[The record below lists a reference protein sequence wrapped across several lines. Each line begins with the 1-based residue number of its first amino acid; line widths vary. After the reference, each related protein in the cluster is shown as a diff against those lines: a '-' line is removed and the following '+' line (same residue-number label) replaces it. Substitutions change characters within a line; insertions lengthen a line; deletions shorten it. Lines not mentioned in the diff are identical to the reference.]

1 MMKDY
6 LGQSFRLKEK
16 ENDSLIW
23 YSSPGRRIEFIFKP
37 NPEGKIYHTFQV
49 EYNGFIHS
57 VLSGTRY
64 EQKNYRYFGER
75 AYSQFISDTLA
86 LPVRRMNI
94 PARDP
99 LAETGMDFM
108 KRIGELSLSDREEE
122 IYKAVASGNIPGF
135 LRKTISLHGVFEDL
149 NGDKHSV
156 IYEVMPDYLAVGSND
171 DFCRVPMNPRTAQ
184 RLATLFGTSLVTS
197 ALSDHIY
204 SQAELKLTPF
214 NYVPVGNANE
224 LVSQFVNHNTQIE
237 KQFSEAGG
245 RHGQLVAG
253 IKKDIILSSRTSEKH
268 DRVVLYGW
276 HKPDGNP
283 IQPVYSGHIW
293 WYVDYSHGIRLINN
307 QVILDGKPALVSDL
321 LRDPVLFRVLSDEEA
336 PVAEPF
342 YYVENN

>member
-1 MMKDY
+1 MLIKAAVTILLLIPGFAAMNAQ
-6 LGQSFRLKEK
+6 LLPGFRASGSYDEQQMVI
-16 ENDSLIW
+16 EN
-23 YSSPGRRIEFIFKP
+23 SPP
-37 NPEGKIYHTFQV
+37 
-49 EYNGFIHS
+49 
-57 VLSGTRY
+57 GTRF

-75 AYSQFISDTLA
+75 AYSQFVSDTLA

-99 LAETGMDFM
+99 LAETGTDFM
-108 KRIGELSLSDREEE
+108 KRISGLLLSDREEE

-135 LRKTISLHGVFEDL
+135 LRETISLHGVFEDL
-149 NGDKHSV
+149 NGVMHSV

-184 RLATLFGTSLVTS
+184 KLADLFGASLLTSK
-197 ALSDHIY
+197 LSDHIY
-204 SQAELKLTPF
+204 NQAEVKLAPF
-214 NYVPVGNANE
+214 NYIPVGNANE
-224 LVSQFVNHNTQIE
+224 LVSKFADHNTQIE

-253 IKKDIILSSRTSEKH
+253 IKKDIILSSRTAEKH

-276 HKPDGNP
+276 HKPDGKP
-283 IQPVYSGHIW
+283 IQPVYSGHVW

-321 LRDPVLFRVLSDEEA
+321 LKDPVLFRVLSDEDA
-336 PVAEPF
+336 PMVEPF
-342 YYVENN
+342 YYVENDLFEK